1 MLHWDSGQLAALL
14 PQLFWPLLRIL
25 ALISTAPLFSEK
37 SILAPIKLG
46 LGILIALLIAPS
58 LPAVDSPLFSLAG
71 FWLALKQILIGTAL
85 GLTMQLTFAAV
96 RMAGE
101 VIGLQMG
108 LSFTTFFD
116 PASGLNTPLLARLLN
131 LLALLVFIS
140 LNGHLWLL
148 SLLADSFHI
157 LPLDSQLMDPGAFMA
172 LARAGGIIFLNG
184 MMLALPLIC
193 MLMTLNIALGLLNRI
208 TPQLTVFVIGFPLTL
223 TVGIL
228 TFSLLLPLP
237 LLAPSWEKMMGE
249 VFDLLSEILRGM
261 TR

>member
-1 MLHWDSGQLAALL
+1 
-14 PQLFWPLLRIL
+14 
-25 ALISTAPLFSEK
+25 
-37 SILAPIKLG
+37 
-46 LGILIALLIAPS
+46 
-58 LPAVDSPLFSLAG
+58 
-71 FWLALKQILIGTAL
+71 
-85 GLTMQLTFAAV
+85 MQLTFAAV

-108 LSFTTFFD
+108 LSFTTFLIRQRFEY
-116 PASGLNTPLLARLLN
+116 PLLARLLN

-237 LLAPSWEKMMGE
+237 LLAPSWEK
-249 VFDLLSEILRGM
+249 
-261 TR
+261 